1 MEVHMTLH
9 MDVRMNHR
17 GITADLVDLTLEYGE
32 WEGDRCCLG
41 ARALKHMIEEMDR
54 KRSTMLKALD
64 KGGIVVVEAGG
75 SEITTYPIKKR
86 RGRLCNA

>member
-1 MEVHMTLH
+1 MTLH
-9 MDVRMNHR
+9 MDIRMNHR

-32 WEGDRCCLG
+32 WEGDRCRLG
-41 ARALKHMIEEMDR
+41 ARSLKHMIEEMDR
-54 KRSTMLKALD
+54 KRATMLKALD

-75 SEITTYPIKKR
+75 SEITTYPMKKR